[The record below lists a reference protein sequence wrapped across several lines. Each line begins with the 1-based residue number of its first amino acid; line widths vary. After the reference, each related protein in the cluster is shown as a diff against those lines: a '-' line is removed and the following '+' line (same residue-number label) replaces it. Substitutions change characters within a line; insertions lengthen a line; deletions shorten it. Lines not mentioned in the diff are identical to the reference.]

1 MSFDQGLSGLSAASE
16 QLSVIGNNIANAS
29 TVGYKASDIQF
40 SDVYANS
47 LGGGGAAPVG
57 IGVSSS
63 AIAQQFTQGSIST
76 DNNPLDIAINGNG
89 FFQLSTN
96 GTVSYTRSG
105 QFHLDANGAIV
116 TANGSNVQGYNANTS
131 GVLST
136 GSTTNLVINAA
147 NLPPKVTS
155 TVQTQLNLDSTSVK
169 PINAFNAT
177 DPTTYNYSNS
187 VTVYDSLGNT
197 HALQTYY
204 VQNGVSGVPAEDKWN
219 VFATLDGTQVIPAPP
234 VAGVPAGAVGQFSFN
249 ASGALD
255 SATSILAASPP
266 APANTIALA
275 MPLTNGA
282 NALAVN
288 VGFTGATQ
296 YGTIS
301 GVNSQ
306 IQDGYA
312 SGQLTQFSAG
322 ANGIITGTY
331 SNGETQTL
339 GQVVL
344 DNFVNPGGLKNA
356 GNNQWY
362 ASAASGTPLLG
373 TPGSGSL
380 GTLQSSAVENS
391 TTDLTSELVNM
402 ITAQQNYQANAQT
415 IKSQDQITQ
424 TLVTLR

>member
-1 MSFDQGLSGLSAASE
+1 MSFDQGLSGLNAAST

-29 TVGYKASDIQF
+29 TVGYKESNIQF
-40 SDVYANS
+40 ADVYANS
-47 LGGGGAAPVG
+47 LGGGGASPIG

-63 AIAQQFTQGSIST
+63 AIAQQFTQGSITT

-96 GTVSYTRSG
+96 GTTSYTRTG
-105 QFHLDANGAIV
+105 QFHLDATGAIV
-116 TANGSNVQGYNANTS
+116 TANGANLQGYNANAN
-131 GVLST
+131 GVLNT
-136 GSTTNLVINAA
+136 GAPTNLVINAA
-147 NLPPKVTS
+147 NLPPLVTS
-155 TVQTQLNLDSTSVK
+155 TVGTVLNLDSSSPVLNPAGFSPTTPSSYTYSTSV
-169 PINAFNAT
+169 
-177 DPTTYNYSNS
+177 S
-187 VTVYDSLGNT
+187 VYDSLGNS
-197 HALQTYY
+197 HALQTFY
-204 VQNGVSGVPAEDKWN
+204 VNDGVVAPSTENSWS
-219 VFATLDGTQVIPAPP
+219 VFATVDGTPLGYVPPAVP
-234 VAGVPAGAVGQFSFN
+234 VPVGKFSFTS
-249 ASGALD
+249 AGTLD
-255 SATSILAASPP
+255 
-266 APANTIALA
+266 
-275 MPLTNGA
+275 PLTTTPVTNPPFSVALSVPFANGSTTPQA
-282 NALAVN
+282 IAVSY
-288 VGFTGATQ
+288 TGTTQ
-296 YGTIS
+296 YGTTS

-306 IQDGYA
+306 IQNGYA

-331 SNGETQTL
+331 SNGQTQTL
-339 GQVVL
+339 GQIVMN
-344 DNFVNPGGLKNA
+344 NFVNPGGLKNA

-402 ITAQQNYQANAQT
+402 ITAQQDYQANAQT